1 MKRIL
6 FVLLTILLTAS
17 CNKNP
22 TELVTAEQQDV
33 LEFVHTNLEKNH
45 KNMYSQITKE
55 EFEEKKTEIK
65 SKIADFEEPKEIYNG
80 ILELVAHVGDYRQ
93 LTTKTKSF

>member
-45 KNMYSQITKE
+45 KNMYAQITKE